1 MASVM
6 NAARALGQ
14 MSGWSLS
21 NLTMQKTL
29 YIAQM
34 FQLGRNLPPIFDDHF
49 EAWDYGPVV
58 PKLYH
63 KLKMFGAKPVRD
75 ILYETPLGPED
86 PGYQALRDAYATT
99 KSFPGSKLVAITHW
113 DGGAWAKR
121 YVPNKRGRV
130 ILNSDI
136 KQEFHDRMVREGKAA

>member
-6 NAARALGQ
+6 SAARTLGEI
-14 MSGWSLS
+14 SGWSLS

-34 FQLGRNLPPIFDDHF
+34 FQLGRGLPPLFPEHF

-63 KLKMFGAKPVRD
+63 KLKMFGAKPVQD
-75 ILYETPLGPED
+75 IFYERELPASAPEM
-86 PGYQALRDAYATT
+86 QALLDAYGTT
-99 KSFPGSKLVAITHW
+99 KSFSGGKLVAITHW
-113 DGGAWAKR
+113 EGGAWARR
-121 YVPNKRGRV
+121 YEPHKRGRV
-130 ILNSDI
+130 ILNSEI
-136 KQEFHDRMVREGKAA
+136 AQEFHDRLEREAVPA